1 MSNRNWHN
9 RLRQSLEITRRRSFK
24 LKQSANADVQP
35 DDRSP
40 PTGSDP
46 ITLVREERDA
56 KNETNVE
63 FVDFRRSDAQV
74 RDNNDTT
81 LAGNPQ
87 TETMSTAAELIVDD
101 FPEKDTE
108 QNNQP
113 SQSGPTVERDDEQE
127 NTVMQRQEREEQE
140 GKDITAS
147 SLVMGDNDGGLLT
160 GKNSIGLT
168 DNSDMMRSESSL
180 SNGTFLSINTEYN
193 IPPKDA
199 GNDEAKM
206 QPVSSS
212 REQPTV
218 WGHIMSLFGF
228 SGENDKEE
236 EDAID
241 DTLSQ
246 FVLHNVKQDLE
257 KRKSNRGVSKGNK
270 KEVGSGALLHKINK
284 IKKIIRVLEAK
295 KAECVASSRG
305 DEIEEDPRIAML
317 NSKVETMVTTLEMQI
332 KDLVS
337 ESKQLDSVIDAVD
350 DEIDSVVM
358 ELALDDYEVIHG
370 TNTEE
375 TEDSV
380 SYLISRLFHCKFGKE
395 ESTSFSPN
403 CSMISE
409 DSESLINEEVPGGRE
424 K

>member
-1 MSNRNWHN
+1 MSNRNWHK

-46 ITLVREERDA
+46 NTLVREERDA

-87 TETMSTAAELIVDD
+87 TETMSTAADLIVDD

-127 NTVMQRQEREEQE
+127 NTVMQREEREEQE

-199 GNDEAKM
+199 GNNEAKM

-218 WGHIMSLFGF
+218 WGHILSLFGF
-228 SGENDKEE
+228 SGENEKEE

-295 KAECVASSRG
+295 RQSASPAREEMKLRKILASR
-305 DEIEEDPRIAML
+305 
-317 NSKVETMVTTLEMQI
+317 
-332 KDLVS
+332 
-337 ESKQLDSVIDAVD
+337 
-350 DEIDSVVM
+350 
-358 ELALDDYEVIHG
+358 
-370 TNTEE
+370 
-375 TEDSV
+375 
-380 SYLISRLFHCKFGKE
+380 C
-395 ESTSFSPN
+395 
-403 CSMISE
+403 
-409 DSESLINEEVPGGRE
+409 
-424 K
+424 